1 MAYDFDTPVD
11 RRGTDSLKYDL
22 IEQHHPSGDLMPLWV
37 ADMDFRTAP
46 EITEGLL
53 ETVREGI
60 FGYTD
65 IPRIWHRAFKDWW
78 QKEHGLNSEEDW
90 FVFVTGVVPALSSIV
105 RRITLPNEKVCIMT
119 PVYGIFWNSIENQG
133 RRVLECPLDYDREQ
147 GSCSLNAARLE
158 ACLRDPQCSLLFL
171 CNPHNP
177 VGKIWS
183 REDLLIIS
191 DLAAKHG
198 VTVVSDEIHCDLTL
212 PGREYIPYAA
222 VSEAAARNSITCM
235 SASKAFNLAGLHAA
249 AVMIPD
255 PFLRHRI
262 SRGLNN
268 EELAESGT
276 LGALSAVLAF
286 TRGRPWL
293 QELRTKLAENRNLA
307 AAFLAAEIP
316 EFRVIPGEATYLLWA
331 DISGVTSDD
340 RKFCAFLRKEAKL
353 RISPGRDFGESGR
366 GFVRI
371 NLACPEVTLKEALR
385 RLRDGTRQ
393 FLAKRDAPAL

>member
-1 MAYDFDTPVD
+1 MKYDFATPVN
-11 RRGTDSLKYDL
+11 RRNDYALKWGGPADEL
-22 IEQHHPSGDLMPLWV
+22 PLWV

-65 IPRIWHRAFKDWW
+65 IPRIWHRAFRDWW

-133 RRVLECPLDYDREQ
+133 RRVLECSLDYDREQ
-147 GSCSLNAARLE
+147 GSYSLNAARLE
-158 ACLRDPQCSLLFL
+158 TCLRDPQCSLLFL

-183 REDLLIIS
+183 REDLLLIS
-191 DLAAKHG
+191 NLAAKHG

-249 AVMIPD
+249 AVVIPD

-268 EELAESGT
+268 EELAESGS

-293 QELRTKLAENRNLA
+293 QELRAKLAENRNLA

-331 DISGVTSDD
+331 DISEVTADD

-393 FLAKRDAPAL
+393 FLARREDSAL